1 MLALLSKD
9 YIFTYLNVTEKG
21 DGRAVFS
28 TSPNVI
34 SSPGN
39 IQSRNLDIIFLHKID
54 HFDSIWKSKRSRI
67 RDILDFDTC
76 AD

>member
-1 MLALLSKD
+1 MSNDGLIIEIIDQYQAQALAL
-9 YIFTYLNVTEKG
+9 
-21 DGRAVFS
+21 
-28 TSPNVI
+28 P
-34 SSPGN
+34 SPGN